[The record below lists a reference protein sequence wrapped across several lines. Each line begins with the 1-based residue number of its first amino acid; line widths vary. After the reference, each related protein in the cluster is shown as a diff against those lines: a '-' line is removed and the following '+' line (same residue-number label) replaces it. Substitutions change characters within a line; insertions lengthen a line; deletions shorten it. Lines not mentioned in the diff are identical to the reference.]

1 MTFRRAAQAALA
13 GRTNPG
19 WIFLA
24 VSLVLAAL
32 SASCGSKSSSSSGAS
47 HNGYIS
53 VPATGSVMLLHINDS
68 TGAITLGPE
77 TPPVVGNSPAAVV
90 LHPSGKFLYAV
101 NSKGDSISIFNV
113 ATDGTLTLSATP
125 TAACCGPSA
134 AVIDPSGNYLLVS
147 NTFSND
153 VSVFA
158 IASGGGTLSP
168 VQNSPFPA
176 GPGPT
181 DLKITS
187 KNFVYVVNPGIAKV
201 EGFSLNTSNGFLT
214 PSSQPPVS
222 AGAGLNAIA
231 IDPTGRFL
239 YTANTSDKTF
249 GTVSAFTI
257 DPSSGFLNSITGSP
271 YCSTPGCTG
280 AGSGPGA
287 LAVDTSARF
296 LYVSTPGSSNSIW
309 VFTIDPVKGILVPLT
324 NSPFSLTAGTVF
336 LLMEPS
342 GKFFYVGNQ
351 TPSGSNIAGYSYD
364 PSTGVPTAISGSP
377 FSAGSSLGGMLIAH

>member
-13 GRTNPG
+13 GRVNPG
-19 WIFLA
+19 WVVLT
-24 VSLVLAAL
+24 VSLILVAL
-32 SASCGSKSSSSSGAS
+32 SASCGGKSSSSSGAS

-53 VPATGSVMLLHINDS
+53 VPATGSVMLLHIDNS

-77 TPPVVGNSPAAVV
+77 TPPVVGNSPNAVV

-101 NSKGDSISIFNV
+101 NSDGNTISIFNV
-113 ATDGTLTLSATP
+113 AADGTLTLSATP
-125 TAACCGPSA
+125 TPACQAGCGPRA

-147 NTFSND
+147 NTFSNN

-158 IASGGGTLSP
+158 IGSGGATLSP
-168 VQNSPFPA
+168 VQGSPFPA

-239 YTANTSDKTF
+239 YTANTSDN
-249 GTVSAFTI
+249 TVSAFTI

-309 VFTIDPVKGILVPLT
+309 VFSIAGANGELAPLT
-324 NSPFSLTAGTVF
+324 NSPFSLSAGTLF

-351 TPSGSNIAGYSYD
+351 SPSGSNIAGYSYD

-377 FSAGSSLGGMLIAH
+377 FSAGSSLGGMLITH